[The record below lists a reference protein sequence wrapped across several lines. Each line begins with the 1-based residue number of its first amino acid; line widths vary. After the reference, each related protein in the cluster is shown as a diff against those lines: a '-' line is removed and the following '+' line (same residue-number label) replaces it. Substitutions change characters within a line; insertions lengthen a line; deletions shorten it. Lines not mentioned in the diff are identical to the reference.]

1 MARTALI
8 SPARPLFPGS
18 VAAGWVQACAAPGT
32 AFERLWRRRGPE
44 REESRAPFQV
54 VGSLQRSPKMARVEA
69 VLLICGEALTPR
81 KLAQLATLADPTEA
95 RTLVNRLNEAY
106 DLGDTPFRIERVAGG
121 YRMFTRPE
129 VALWLGK
136 LHHREAELKLSSSA
150 METLTIVA
158 YRQPM
163 TRADIE
169 AIRGV
174 QSSEMLKQLMD
185 RGLVRI
191 GGEDDSLGR
200 PFLYET
206 TRKFLETFGL
216 KDLESLPLAEKL
228 RRVTSM
234 PAAPAS
240 ADVQAPALPATG

>member
-1 MARTALI
+1 MANPALTSTAWNFGRAAEPWRRVCN
-8 SPARPLFPGS
+8 SPG
-18 VAAGWVQACAAPGT
+18 AAIR
-32 AFERLWRRRGPE
+32 RLWQRSGTE
-44 REESRAPFQV
+44 IEESNAPFKV

-69 VLLICGEALTPR
+69 VLLVCGDALQPR

-106 DLGDTPFRIERVAGG
+106 DAAGTPFRIERVAGG

-136 LHHREAELKLSSSA
+136 LHQREAELKLSPPA

-158 YRQPM
+158 YRQPI

-185 RGLVRI
+185 RQLVRI

-228 RRVTSM
+228 RKVAAM
-234 PAAPAS
+234 AAAP
-240 ADVQAPALPATG
+240 VALPPTG

>member
-1 MARTALI
+1 M
-8 SPARPLFPGS
+8 PGS
-18 VAAGWVQACAAPGT
+18 RSSAWCRVCEAPGS
-32 AFERLWRRRGPE
+32 ALQRSWLRSGSEE
-44 REESRAPFQV
+44 EESGAPFQV
-54 VGSLQRSPKMARVEA
+54 VGSLRRTPKMARVEA
-69 VLLICGEALTPR
+69 VLLVCGDSLSPR
-81 KLAQLATLADPTEA
+81 KLAQFATLADPTEA

-106 DLGDTPFRIERVAGG
+106 DLAGTPFRIERVAGG

-136 LHHREAELKLSSSA
+136 LHQREAELKLSTSA

-158 YRQPM
+158 YRQPL

-174 QSSEMLKQLMD
+174 QSAEMLKQLMD

-228 RRVTSM
+228 RRV
-234 PAAPAS
+234 AEAPAT
-240 ADVQAPALPATG
+240 AVVPDTALAPLPATG